1 MNILNN
7 YHVLDLTDEKG
18 WLCSKLL
25 ADMGARVFRIEKPGR
40 NIAPVYANTGKL
52 GINLDIDTAAGQELF
67 KRLVLNSDAL
77 VESFPPGYLSSLG
90 LGYAEISRINPRLI
104 MASITGFGQTGPYR
118 DFKSSDLVASALG
131 GQACVCG
138 DPDRPPL
145 KPFGPQAY
153 SIASLFAANGILLA
167 AWQRHSSN
175 RGQYID
181 ISIHECV
188 AATLDHIMVRYF
200 YERVTAARQGSL
212 YWNNAFRIFP
222 CRDGYILLS
231 LFFQWETLLEW
242 MDSEGLAGD
251 LTNEEWRDENR
262 RRQGI
267 GHVIQVV
274 ENWSLQHYVND
285 LLEMGQLMRFPW
297 AGVASIPEVL
307 DNPQLN
313 ERGFFPE
320 AVNPL
325 TGQPY
330 KFPGVPCRLSQSPW
344 QVHSDYPRPAGNSL
358 EF

>member
-1 MNILNN
+1 
-7 YHVLDLTDEKG
+7 
-18 WLCSKLL
+18 
-25 ADMGARVFRIEKPGR
+25 
-40 NIAPVYANTGKL
+40 
-52 GINLDIDTAAGQELF
+52 
-67 KRLVLNSDAL
+67 
-77 VESFPPGYLSSLG
+77 
-90 LGYAEISRINPRLI
+90 
-104 MASITGFGQTGPYR
+104 
-118 DFKSSDLVASALG
+118 
-131 GQACVCG
+131 
-138 DPDRPPL
+138 
-145 KPFGPQAY
+145 
-153 SIASLFAANGILLA
+153 
-167 AWQRHSSN
+167 
-175 RGQYID
+175 
-181 ISIHECV
+181 
-188 AATLDHIMVRYF
+188 VRYF

-251 LTNEEWRDENR
+251 LTNEEWLDENR

-274 ENWSLQHYVND
+274 ENWSLQHSVND